1 MPTNTHAL
9 VKEGR
14 SVEIRSLALPAL
26 GAHDA
31 LIKVVVAGLCRTD
44 LYAAEGRIDTVDPLV
59 LGHEFSGT
67 VAAIG
72 SDVEG
77 LKEGDRVAINP
88 VLPCGNCGYC
98 ACHSHDI
105 CQKSSFLGVDRHG
118 SFAGFVT
125 VPFTSLVK
133 IPDNV
138 SFLEAA
144 YAEPIAATLAVFKA
158 GIQKHDK
165 GLIYGKNRFSQL
177 MLKIFAAKGY
187 GHVDVFDHKGK
198 DAIDSGAYDFVVETM
213 ATTESMAALAKAVR
227 PGGKIIL
234 KSRQFELIS
243 IRLTDLLKKEP
254 TLHAVNYG
262 SFDEALDMLT
272 RKLITIDDLVDGIY
286 PLREHKRI
294 FELARGAE
302 SQKPF
307 FDLAAV

>member
-1 MPTNTHAL
+1 MWTDTA
-9 VKEGR
+9 R
-14 SVEIRSLALPAL
+14 LPAL
-26 GAHDA
+26 S
-31 LIKVVVAGLCRTD
+31 R
-44 LYAAEGRIDTVDPLV
+44 
-59 LGHEFSGT
+59 
-67 VAAIG
+67 
-72 SDVEG
+72 
-77 LKEGDRVAINP
+77 
-88 VLPCGNCGYC
+88 
-98 ACHSHDI
+98 CHSHR
-105 CQKSSFLGVDRHG
+105 SS
-118 SFAGFVT
+118 
-125 VPFTSLVK
+125 K

-294 FELARGAE
+294 FELALREHKRIFELARGAE